1 MDYVKLGEK
10 IKKERVHN
18 RLTQEM
24 LAEMAEITSSY
35 VGQIE
40 RGERKVT
47 LSKLVRIANVLNVS
61 VDYLLSDTID
71 MIDDDLEIEVKNAMN
86 NMEEKDKKMIIDI
99 IKIINDYKD

>member
-1 MDYVKLGEK
+1 MDYMKLGEK
-10 IKKERVHN
+10 IKKERMRN
-18 RLTQEM
+18 RYTQEM

-61 VDYLLSDTID
+61 IDYLLSDTINT
-71 MIDDDLEIEVKNAMN
+71 IDDELEVEIKNEVGKM
-86 NMEEKDKKMIIDI
+86 KDKDKSMVMDI

>member
-1 MDYVKLGEK
+1 MDYMKLGEK
-10 IKKERVHN
+10 IKKERIRN
-18 RLTQEM
+18 RYTQET

-61 VDYLLSDTID
+61 IDYLLSDTINT
-71 MIDDDLEIEVKNAMN
+71 IDDALELEIKNEMGK
-86 NMEEKDKKMIIDI
+86 MQDKDKSMVIDI

>member
-1 MDYVKLGEK
+1 MDYMKLGEK
-10 IKKERVHN
+10 IKKERLRN

-47 LSKLVRIANVLNVS
+47 LSKLVRIANVLNIS
-61 VDYLLSDTID
+61 VDYLLSDTME
-71 MIDDDLEIEVKNAMN
+71 MIEDNLEIEIKNAMC
-86 NMEEKDKKMIIDI
+86 NMEEKDKLMIIDI

>member
-1 MDYVKLGEK
+1 MDYLKLGEK
-10 IKKERVHN
+10 IKKERIRN
-18 RLTQEM
+18 RYTQET

-47 LSKLVRIANVLNVS
+47 LAKLVRIANVLDVS
-61 VDYLLSDTID
+61 VDYLLSDTINV
-71 MIDDDLEIEVKNAMN
+71 IDDDLELEIKNEMGK
-86 NMEEKDKKMIIDI
+86 MEDKDKHMVIDI

>member
-1 MDYVKLGEK
+1 MDYMKLGEK
-10 IKKERVHN
+10 IKKERMRN
-18 RLTQEM
+18 RYTQEM

-61 VDYLLSDTID
+61 IDYLLSDTINT
-71 MIDDDLEIEVKNAMN
+71 IDDELEVEIKNEVGKM
-86 NMEEKDKKMIIDI
+86 KDKDKSMVIDI

>member
-1 MDYVKLGEK
+1 MDYLKLGEK
-10 IKKERVHN
+10 IKKERIRN
-18 RLTQEM
+18 RYTQET

-47 LSKLVRIANVLNVS
+47 LAKLVRIANVLDVS
-61 VDYLLSDTID
+61 VDYLLSDTINV
-71 MIDDDLEIEVKNAMN
+71 IDDDLELEIKNEMRK
-86 NMEEKDKKMIIDI
+86 MEDKDKHMVIDI